1 MSSWVR
7 YRVKYQPGCC
17 VLPKVCSGG
26 EADNSARKLSPDL
39 WKIHC
44 HCHFTWGSIV
54 KNQNLPDI
62 QTLIRLWST
71 LWCHHPSWRENCE
84 VVAHRYAI
92 FGSLNIILSTSA
104 PPQFEFP
111 RRVEI
116 YLTSGLLQFGSPSE
130 ALAPA
135 KWNKDKLTLF
145 SEKNN
150 DNCVFLTFGQSSGG
164 GGGTDWWFQ
173 TTTILVRDSTSPRVW
188 ITWAVRIVSILR
200 TFFLHNWRLW
210 WKSFKTEPCDKNPSK
225 GLMENLKEAAVGEDD
240 IDEVVM
246 MRVVIHRCWWL
257 CWWWLCCWNWWWGK
271 HLEEQLDAFVGEADI
286 DEVVNDCDY
295 GVDDYDDEGSTWKS
309 DWMRL

>member
-1 MSSWVR
+1 MKNHPSQHQRQLVR
-7 YRVKYQPGCC
+7 PLRLVAIAVTWHKRDCRKRIHVWFWWLCPAESYSVKYQPGCC
-17 VLPKVCSGG
+17 VLPKVCSRG
-26 EADNSARKLSPDL
+26 EADNSVRKLSPDL

-150 DNCVFLTFGQSSGG
+150 DVWVFLTFGQSSAG

-188 ITWAVRIVSILR
+188 ITWAVRFVSILR
-200 TFFLHNWRLW
+200 TSFLHKLGIGN
-210 WKSFKTEPCDKNPSK
+210 CDKNPSK
-225 GLMENLKEAAVGEDD
+225 LSLVTKILQKV
-240 IDEVVM
+240 
-246 MRVVIHRCWWL
+246 WWR
-257 CWWWLCCWNWWWGK
+257 
-271 HLEEQLDAFVGEADI
+271 I
-286 DEVVNDCDY
+286 
-295 GVDDYDDEGSTWKS
+295 
-309 DWMRL
+309 